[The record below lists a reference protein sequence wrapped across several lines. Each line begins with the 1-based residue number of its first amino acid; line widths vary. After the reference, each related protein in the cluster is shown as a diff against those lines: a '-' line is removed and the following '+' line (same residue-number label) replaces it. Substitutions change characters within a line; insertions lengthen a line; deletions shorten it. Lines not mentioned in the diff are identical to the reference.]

1 MKRYA
6 YYQSCINEAMTKE
19 VDRSIDLWQ
28 HDLGIELVKLH
39 ESACCGGSNL
49 DYVSPKQF
57 ALVNARNIALAEK
70 QGLDLVVS
78 CNTCLMTIRT
88 AKKKLDESASLRAEV
103 NEILKGE
110 GLEYRGTSQ
119 VRHLLWILIDDVGL
133 DVIRKKVKNPLSK
146 LRIAPFY
153 GCHILRPSA
162 VLGRDNPLEPT
173 SLDLLLDALGAK
185 SIPYEHKNRCCGFHT
200 LLVAEEESLNVAAE
214 ALKEAMDEKAD
225 FIVTPCPLCH
235 TVLDGYQS
243 KALKHNGIRG
253 SIPVLH
259 LSEVVGL
266 ALGYSERQLGI
277 KRHIVTV

>member
-19 VDRSIDLWQ
+19 VDRSLGLWQ
-28 HDLGIELVKLH
+28 HDLGIEMVKLH
-39 ESACCGGSNL
+39 ESVCCGGSNL

-88 AKKKLDESASLRAEV
+88 AKKKLDESPALRAEV
-103 NEILKGE
+103 NEILKEE
-110 GLEYRGTSQ
+110 GLEYRGTSD
-119 VRHLLWILIDDVGL
+119 VRHLLWVLIDDVGL
-133 DVIRKKVKNPLSK
+133 DVIRKKVKTPLTK

-153 GCHILRPSA
+153 GCHILRPST
-162 VLGRDNPLEPT
+162 VLGKDDPLEPT

-185 SIPYEHKNRCCGFHT
+185 TIPYEHKNRCCGFHT

-214 ALKEAMDEKAD
+214 ALDKKAD

-235 TVLDGYQS
+235 TVLDGYQA
-243 KALKHNGIRG
+243 KALKHNGLKG
-253 SIPVLH
+253 AIPVYH

-266 ALGYSERQLGI
+266 ALGYSDRQLGI
-277 KRHIVTV
+277 KRHIVTA

>member
-6 YYQSCINEAMTKE
+6 YYQSCINESMTKE
-19 VDRSIDLWQ
+19 VDRSLELWQ
-28 HDLGIELVKLH
+28 HDLGIEMVKMH

-49 DYVSPKQF
+49 DYVSPKHF
-57 ALVNARNIALAEK
+57 ALVNGRNIAIAEK

-78 CNTCLMTIRT
+78 CNTCLMTIRS
-88 AKKKLDESASLRAEV
+88 AKKKLDESAALRNEV
-103 NEILKGE
+103 NEILRKE

-119 VRHLLWILIDDVGL
+119 VRHLLWVLIDDVGL

-153 GCHILRPSA
+153 GCHILRPST
-162 VLGRDNPLEPT
+162 VLGKDNPLEPT
-173 SLDLLLDALGAK
+173 SLDQLLNALGGK

-214 ALKEAMDEKAD
+214 ALREAMDEKAD
-225 FIVTPCPLCH
+225 CIVTPCPLCH

-243 KALKHNGIRG
+243 KALKQNGIRG

-266 ALGYSERQLGI
+266 ALGYSERQLGV